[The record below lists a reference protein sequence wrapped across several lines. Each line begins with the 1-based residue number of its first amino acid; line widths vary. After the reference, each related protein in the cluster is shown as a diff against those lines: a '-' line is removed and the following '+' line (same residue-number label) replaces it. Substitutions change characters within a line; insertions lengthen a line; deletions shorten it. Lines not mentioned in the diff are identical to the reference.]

1 VSNVKIEA
9 NELMSEHSGT
19 EEKARMGAEDMDRSV
34 SSNPFIYDQLKS
46 LGVSAGVWD
55 DVLDELFDEP
65 FGNISGPFGFL
76 LADLNGKIGPQRLD
90 YCRPQGISDHDY
102 VRKLLRQAVEE
113 LSDHP
118 ELPDD
123 DGSDCDSALEE
134 YWAYR
139 ASLN

>member
-1 VSNVKIEA
+1 
-9 NELMSEHSGT
+9 MS
-19 EEKARMGAEDMDRSV
+19 AEDMDRTV
-34 SSNPFIYDQLKS
+34 SSNPFIYGQLNT
-46 LGVSAGVWD
+46 LGVRAAVWD

-65 FGNISGPFGFL
+65 FGNIPGAFGFL
-76 LADLNGKIGPQRLD
+76 LDDLNGKIGPQRLD
-90 YCRPQGISDHDY
+90 YSRSGAISDHDF

-123 DGSDCDSALEE
+123 DGSDCDKALEE
-134 YWAYR
+134 YWVHR

>member
-1 VSNVKIEA
+1 
-9 NELMSEHSGT
+9 MS
-19 EEKARMGAEDMDRSV
+19 AEDMDHTV
-34 SSNPFIYDQLKS
+34 SSNSFIYDQLKT

-65 FGNISGPFGFL
+65 FGKIPDPFGFL
-76 LADLNGKIGPQRLD
+76 LADLNGKIGLQRLD
-90 YCRPQGISDHDY
+90 YSRPGGISDHDY
-102 VRKLLRQAVEE
+102 VRKLLRQSIEE
-113 LSDHP
+113 LSGNP

-123 DGSDCDSALEE
+123 NGSDCDKALEE